1 MKNISFSYKRKKTS
15 GLLIIFISYGFKDHI
30 GKYQQLQ
37 LSTGIRV
44 QDLEFDPKT
53 GVGGKA
59 SLNLRLA
66 IQKFETEI
74 LNKLYEASNSVKN
87 LHTFPPSWI
96 KEAYLKEKEK
106 EQNIVKTLTQ
116 AVQSY
121 IDHKNN
127 DALNPIS
134 PVAIN
139 AYINLKNRIKEY
151 GDIPIQLLTNDYIY
165 KFSNHLIKSGL
176 RVNTV
181 LKYFSKLRTAA
192 LFNNPNIKLKLNL
205 QEEMV
210 DKVVFDLDEL
220 YQIEKFTFESE
231 RLNKIRNNFIFQA
244 YTGLRYSDF
253 MQNGEVI
260 YLNNKPYIR
269 ILTQKTGA
277 EVVIPLMKNVQK
289 LIKEGKLNY
298 SISNQKYND
307 YLKEVIEKI
316 FPEKTIKIKFMLK
329 GKQEVKIVTVHSLV
343 STHTGRRSFATNFY
357 LLGFPI
363 KLLMDILG
371 QKSEDIF
378 LRYIQ
383 SDKLKQAQTLNK
395 LIGDLQKTNPKLAKR
410 LI

>member
-1 MKNISFSYKRKKTS
+1 M
-15 GLLIIFISYGFKDHI
+15 FISYGYKDHS

-37 LSTGIRV
+37 ISTGIKV
-44 QDLEFDPKT
+44 AESEFDSKT

-59 SLNLRLA
+59 RLNLRLA
-66 IQKFETEI
+66 IQNFELKTI
-74 LNKLYEASNSVKN
+74 NKLYEVSNSVKD
-87 LHTFPPSWI
+87 LHTYPPSWI
-96 KEAYLKEKEK
+96 KEAYLKEEDK
-106 EQNIVKTLTQ
+106 EQRPVQTLTQ
-116 AVQSY
+116 VIQNY
-121 IDHKNN
+121 VDHKNN
-127 DALNPIS
+127 DVINPIT
-134 PVAIN
+134 PIVIN
-139 AYINLKNRIKEY
+139 AYANLKNRIKEY
-151 GDIPIQLLTNDYIY
+151 GDIPIQTLNNDFIY
-165 KFSNHLIKSGL
+165 KFSNNLIKSGL

-220 YQIEKFTFESE
+220 YVIEKFTFEGE

-260 YLNNKPYIR
+260 KLDGKDYIR
-269 ILTQKTGA
+269 IITKKTGA

-289 LIKEGKLNY
+289 IIKEGNLNY

-316 FPEKTIKIKFMLK
+316 FPEKTIKIKYMLK
-329 GKQEVKIVTVHSLV
+329 GKQEVKIVPVHTLV

-371 QKSEDIF
+371 QKSENIF

-383 SDKLKQAQTLNK
+383 SNKLKQAQTLYK
-395 LIGDLQKTNPKLAKR
+395 LIGDLKKTNPKLAKR
-410 LI
+410 LV